1 MRAFVGTADRSGL
14 FHIVPEDAFPPDV
27 LSLYATERFPRPTST
42 VWALLHDQDAEM
54 IRAEVGAGRYQD
66 ACALL
71 LNRAVELVA
80 LASVIRERN
89 R

>member
-14 FHIVPEDAFPPDV
+14 FHIVAEDVVPPDV
-27 LSLYATERFPRPTST
+27 LGLYAAERFPRPTST

>member
-14 FHIVPEDAFPPDV
+14 FHIIAEDAVHPDV
-27 LSLYATERFPRPTST
+27 LGFYATERFPRPTST

-71 LNRAVELVA
+71 LNRAIELVT
-80 LASVIRERN
+80 LASVIRERS

>member
-1 MRAFVGTADRSGL
+1 MQAFIGTADRSGL
-14 FHIVPEDAFPPDV
+14 FHIIPEDTIRPDV
-27 LSLYATERFPRPTST
+27 LSLYVMERFPWPTST

-80 LASVIRERN
+80 LASVIRGSSR
-89 R
+89 